1 MWTSPRREKEL
12 YSKSQKI
19 LPTNTNEDVNEKSLH
34 QLMLKVEYEPLQV
47 LHLLQDL
54 LEYESPEILHITS
67 L

>member
-12 YSKSQKI
+12 YSKTQKI

-34 QLMLKVEYEPLQV
+34 HLMLKAEYEPLRV

-54 LEYESPEILHITS
+54 LD
-67 L
+67 